1 MSSEYSLNGVD
12 LDQPGKWRVMQ
23 GTLLPA
29 VPAPRLES
37 TDVPFR
43 SGIIDG
49 VGLKVGT
56 FKVTVAFMVE
66 GADRADLDRNF
77 QALMARL
84 RASNKLAT
92 LQHHPAGVSPRE
104 ALVRLVSVSQPSWRY
119 GEWVIDTTV
128 VFEAVEGVWRDTTT
142 IETQLDDLSRLA
154 GGAAPISDAVLKLKP
169 TANTVTIKDVTS
181 GTSLTWR
188 GTMESDQRLL
198 VDVGK
203 YSAWRQVSERWYPL
217 QGAFN
222 ASAEISMSP
231 EGLQLTPNHEGKIV
245 LQVTG
250 ATGAIQA
257 RRAY

>member
-12 LDQPGKWRVMQ
+12 LDQPGKWRVME

-29 VPAPRLES
+29 VPSPRLES

-49 VGLKVGT
+49 AGLKVGT

-92 LQHHPAGVSPRE
+92 LHYHPAGVSPRE

-119 GEWVIDTTV
+119 GEWAIDTTV
-128 VFEAVEGVWRDTTT
+128 VFEAVEGVWRDAAA
-142 IETQLDDLSRLA
+142 IEAQLDDLSRLA

-203 YSAWRQVSERWYPL
+203 YSAWRQVSERWYPI

-231 EGLQLTPNHEGKIV
+231 EGLQLTPNHEGKII

>member
-12 LDQPGKWRVMQ
+12 LDRPGKWRVMQ

-29 VPAPRLES
+29 VPAPRLTS
-37 TDVPFR
+37 TEVPFR
-43 SGIIDG
+43 SGILDG
-49 VGLKVGT
+49 AGLKVDT

-77 QALMARL
+77 QALMAVL

-92 LQHHPAGVSPRE
+92 LQHHPAGVSPRD
-104 ALVRLVSVSQPSWRY
+104 ALVRLVSVSQPAWRY
-119 GEWVIDTTV
+119 GEWAIDTTV

-142 IETQLDDLSRLA
+142 IEAQLNDLSRLA
-154 GGAAPISDAVLKLKP
+154 GGAAPISDAILKLTP
-169 TANTVTIKDVTS
+169 TGNTCTIVDQTS
-181 GTSLTWR
+181 GSSITWR
-188 GTMESDQRLL
+188 GTMEPGQRLL
-198 VDVGK
+198 IDVGK
-203 YSAWRQVSERWYPL
+203 YSAWRQVSERWHPL
-217 QGAFN
+217 SGTVN

-231 EGLQLTPNHEGKIV
+231 EGFQLTPNHEGKIV

-250 ATGAIQA
+250 TTGVIQA

>member
-1 MSSEYSLNGVD
+1 MSSEYSLNGAD
-12 LDQPGKWRVMQ
+12 LDQPGKWRVME

-29 VPAPRLES
+29 VPSPRLES

-49 VGLKVGT
+49 AGLKVGT

-66 GADRADLDRNF
+66 GTDRADLDRNF

-119 GEWVIDTTV
+119 GEWAIDTTV

-198 VDVGK
+198 IDVGK

-217 QGAFN
+217 QEAFN

-231 EGLQLTPNHEGKIV
+231 EGLQLTPNHEGKII

>member
-12 LDQPGKWRVMQ
+12 LDRPGKWRVMQ

-29 VPAPRLES
+29 VPAPRLTS
-37 TDVPFR
+37 TEVPFR
-43 SGIIDG
+43 SGILDG
-49 VGLKVGT
+49 AGLKVDT

-77 QALMARL
+77 QALMAVL

-92 LQHHPAGVSPRE
+92 LQHHPVGSSPRE

-119 GEWVIDTTV
+119 GEWAIDTTV
-128 VFEAVEGVWRDTTT
+128 IFEAVEGVWKDVVAVEVPLT
-142 IETQLDDLSRLA
+142 DLSRLA
-154 GGAAPISDAVLKLKP
+154 GGSAPITDALMKLTP
-169 TANTVTIKDVTS
+169 AGNTCTIVDQAS
-181 GTSLTWR
+181 GTSITWR
-188 GTMESDQRLL
+188 GTMEPGQRLL
-198 VDVGK
+198 IDVGK

-217 QGAFN
+217 NGAVN

-231 EGLQLTPNHEGKIV
+231 EGFQLTPSHEGKII

-250 ATGAIQA
+250 ATGVIQA

>member
-12 LDQPGKWRVMQ
+12 LDQPGKWRVME

-29 VPAPRLES
+29 VPSPRLES

-49 VGLKVGT
+49 AGLKVGT

-66 GADRADLDRNF
+66 GVGRTDLDRNF

-104 ALVRLVSVSQPSWRY
+104 TLVRLVSVSQPSWRY
-119 GEWVIDTTV
+119 GEWAIDTTV
-128 VFEAVEGVWRDTTT
+128 IFEAVEGVWRDTTT
-142 IETQLDDLSRLA
+142 IETQLDDLSGLA
-154 GGAAPISDAVLKLKP
+154 GGAAPISDATLKLKP
-169 TANTVTIKDVTS
+169 TANTVTVKDVTS

-198 VDVGK
+198 IDVGK
-203 YSAWRQVSERWYPL
+203 YSAWRQVSERWYPI

-231 EGLQLTPNHEGKIV
+231 EGLQLTPNHEGKII

>member
-12 LDQPGKWRVMQ
+12 LDQPGKWRVME

-29 VPAPRLES
+29 VPSPRLES

-49 VGLKVGT
+49 AGLKVGT

-119 GEWVIDTTV
+119 GEWVIDATV

-154 GGAAPISDAVLKLKP
+154 GGAAPISDAILKLKP
-169 TANTVTIKDVTS
+169 TANTVTVKDVTS

-198 VDVGK
+198 IDVGK

>member
-12 LDQPGKWRVMQ
+12 LDRPGKWRVME

-29 VPAPRLES
+29 VPSPRLES

-49 VGLKVGT
+49 AGLKVGT

-66 GADRADLDRNF
+66 GEDRADLDRNF

-128 VFEAVEGVWRDTTT
+128 VFEAVEGVWRDATT

>member
-12 LDQPGKWRVMQ
+12 LDQPGKWRVME

-29 VPAPRLES
+29 VPSPRLES

-49 VGLKVGT
+49 AGLKVGT

-119 GEWVIDTTV
+119 GEWDIDTTV

>member
-12 LDQPGKWRVMQ
+12 LDQPGRWRVME
-23 GTLLPA
+23 GTLLPE
-29 VPAPRLES
+29 VPSPRLES
-37 TDVPFR
+37 TEVPFR
-43 SGIIDG
+43 SGILNG
-49 VGLKVGT
+49 AGLKVGT

-66 GADRADLDRNF
+66 GVDRADLDRNF

-119 GEWVIDTTV
+119 GEWAIDTTV
-128 VFEAVEGVWRDTTT
+128 IFEAVEGVWRDTTT
-142 IETQLDDLSRLA
+142 IESQLDDLSRLA
-154 GGAAPISDAVLKLKP
+154 GGSAPISDAILKLKP
-169 TANTVTIKDVTS
+169 TANTLTIKDVTS

-188 GTMESDQRLL
+188 GVMETDQRLL
-198 VDVGK
+198 IDVGK
-203 YSAWRQVSERWYPL
+203 YSAWRQVGERWYPL

-231 EGLQLTPNHEGKIV
+231 DGLQLTPNHEGKIV

-250 ATGAIQA
+250 TTGAIQA

>member
-12 LDQPGKWRVMQ
+12 LDQPGKWRVME

-29 VPAPRLES
+29 VPSPRLES

-49 VGLKVGT
+49 AGLKVGT

-66 GADRADLDRNF
+66 GVGRADLDRNF

-84 RASNKLAT
+84 RASNKLVT

-119 GEWVIDTTV
+119 GEWAIDTTV

-203 YSAWRQVSERWYPL
+203 YSAWRQVSERWYPI

>member
-12 LDQPGKWRVMQ
+12 LDQPGKWRVME

-29 VPAPRLES
+29 VPSPRLES
-37 TDVPFR
+37 TEAPFR
-43 SGIIDG
+43 SGILDG
-49 VGLKVGT
+49 AGLKVGT

-66 GADRADLDRNF
+66 GVGRADLDRNF

-154 GGAAPISDAVLKLKP
+154 GGAAPISDAILKLKP
-169 TANTVTIKDVTS
+169 TANTVTVKDVTS

-198 VDVGK
+198 IDVGK

>member
-12 LDQPGKWRVMQ
+12 LDQPGKWRVME

-29 VPAPRLES
+29 VPSPRLES

-49 VGLKVGT
+49 AGLKVGT

-104 ALVRLVSVSQPSWRY
+104 ALVRLVSVSQPLWRY
-119 GEWVIDTTV
+119 GEWVIDTTA
-128 VFEAVEGVWRDTTT
+128 VFEAVEGVWRDTAT

>member
-12 LDQPGKWRVMQ
+12 LDRPGKWRVMQ

-29 VPAPRLES
+29 VAEPRLES
-37 TDVPFR
+37 TEVPFR
-43 SGIIDG
+43 NGILNG
-49 VGLKVGT
+49 AGLKVGT

-66 GADRADLDRNF
+66 GVDRADLDRNW
-77 QALMARL
+77 QSLMAVL

-104 ALVRLVSVSQPSWRY
+104 TLVRLVSVSQPSWRY

-128 VFEAVEGVWRDTTT
+128 VFEAVEGVWRDSTAV
-142 IETQLDDLSRLA
+142 ETDLSNLGRLA
-154 GGAAPISDAVLKLKP
+154 GGAAPISDALFKLKP
-169 TANTVTIKDVTS
+169 TANLATITDATS

-188 GTMESDQRLL
+188 GTMERDQRLL
-198 VDVGK
+198 VDIGK
-203 YSAWRQVSERWYPL
+203 YSAWRQVSERWYPI

-231 EGLQLTPNHEGKIV
+231 EGLQLTPNHEGKII
-245 LQVTG
+245 LQVVG
-250 ATGAIQA
+250 ATGSIQA

>member
-1 MSSEYSLNGVD
+1 
-12 LDQPGKWRVMQ
+12 
-23 GTLLPA
+23 
-29 VPAPRLES
+29 
-37 TDVPFR
+37 
-43 SGIIDG
+43 
-49 VGLKVGT
+49 
-56 FKVTVAFMVE
+56 
-66 GADRADLDRNF
+66 
-77 QALMARL
+77 
-84 RASNKLAT
+84 
-92 LQHHPAGVSPRE
+92 
-104 ALVRLVSVSQPSWRY
+104 VRLVSVSQPSWRY

-154 GGAAPISDAVLKLKP
+154 GGAAPISDVVLKLKP

-198 VDVGK
+198 IDVGK
-203 YSAWRQVSERWYPL
+203 YSAWRQVSERWYPIN
-217 QGAFN
+217 GAFN

-250 ATGAIQA
+250 TTGAIQA

>member
-12 LDQPGKWRVMQ
+12 LDQPGKWRVME

-29 VPAPRLES
+29 VPSSRLES

-49 VGLKVGT
+49 AGLKVGT

>member
-12 LDQPGKWRVMQ
+12 LDQPGKWRVME

-29 VPAPRLES
+29 VPSPRLES

-49 VGLKVGT
+49 AGQKVGT

-66 GADRADLDRNF
+66 GVDRADLDRNF

>member
-1 MSSEYSLNGVD
+1 
-12 LDQPGKWRVMQ
+12 
-23 GTLLPA
+23 
-29 VPAPRLES
+29 
-37 TDVPFR
+37 VPFR

-49 VGLKVGT
+49 AGQKVGT

-66 GADRADLDRNF
+66 GVDRADLDRNF

-154 GGAAPISDAVLKLKP
+154 GGAAPISGVVLKLKP

-198 VDVGK
+198 IDVGK
-203 YSAWRQVSERWYPL
+203 YSAWRQVSERWYPIN
-217 QGAFN
+217 GAFN

-250 ATGAIQA
+250 TTGAIQA

>member
-12 LDQPGKWRVMQ
+12 LDRPGKWRVME

-29 VPAPRLES
+29 VPAPRLAS
-37 TDVPFR
+37 TEVPFR
-43 SGIIDG
+43 SGILDG
-49 VGLKVGT
+49 AGLKVDT

-77 QALMARL
+77 QALMAIL

-104 ALVRLVSVSQPSWRY
+104 ALVRLVSVSQPTWRY
-119 GEWVIDTTV
+119 GEWAIDVTV
-128 VFEAVEGVWRDTTT
+128 VFEAVEGVWRDTTA
-142 IETQLDDLSRLA
+142 IETSLGDLSRLA
-154 GGAAPISDAVLKLKP
+154 GGAAPITDALLKLAP
-169 TANTVTIKDVTS
+169 TANTCTIVDQAS
-181 GTSLTWR
+181 GSSITWR
-188 GTMESDQRLL
+188 GTMEPGQRLL
-198 VDVGK
+198 IDVAR
-203 YSAWRQVSERWYPL
+203 YDAWRQVSERWGPVP
-217 QGAFN
+217 GSPSR
-222 ASAEISMSP
+222 ASEISMSP
-231 EGLQLTPNHEGKIV
+231 SGFQLTPNHEGKIV

>member
-12 LDQPGKWRVMQ
+12 LDQPGKWRVME

-29 VPAPRLES
+29 VPSPRLES

-49 VGLKVGT
+49 AGLKVGT

-66 GADRADLDRNF
+66 GVDRTDLDRNF

-119 GEWVIDTTV
+119 GEWAIDTTV

-203 YSAWRQVSERWYPL
+203 YSAWRQVSERWYPI

-222 ASAEISMSP
+222 ASAEIGMSP
-231 EGLQLTPNHEGKIV
+231 EGLQLTPNHEGKII

>member
-12 LDQPGKWRVMQ
+12 LDQPGKWRVME

-29 VPAPRLES
+29 VPSPRLES

-49 VGLKVGT
+49 AGLKVGT

-92 LQHHPAGVSPRE
+92 LHHHPAGVSPRE

-119 GEWVIDTTV
+119 GEWAIDATV

-198 VDVGK
+198 IDVGK
-203 YSAWRQVSERWYPL
+203 YSAWRQVSERWYPI

-250 ATGAIQA
+250 TTGAIQA

>member
-12 LDQPGKWRVMQ
+12 LDQPGKWRVME

-29 VPAPRLES
+29 VPSPRLES

-49 VGLKVGT
+49 AGLKVGT

-66 GADRADLDRNF
+66 GVGRADLDRNF

-154 GGAAPISDAVLKLKP
+154 GGAAPISDVVLKLKP

-198 VDVGK
+198 IDVGK
-203 YSAWRQVSERWYPL
+203 YSAWRQVSERWYPI

-231 EGLQLTPNHEGKIV
+231 EGLQLTPNHEGKII

>member
-12 LDQPGKWRVMQ
+12 LDQPGKWRVME

-29 VPAPRLES
+29 VPSPRLES
-37 TDVPFR
+37 TEVPFR

-49 VGLKVGT
+49 AGQKVGT

-66 GADRADLDRNF
+66 GVDRADLDRNF

-92 LQHHPAGVSPRE
+92 LRHHPAGVSPRE

-154 GGAAPISDAVLKLKP
+154 GGAAPISDVVLKLKP

-198 VDVGK
+198 IDVGK
-203 YSAWRQVSERWYPL
+203 YSAWRQVSERWYPIN
-217 QGAFN
+217 GAFN

-250 ATGAIQA
+250 TTGAIQA

>member
-12 LDQPGKWRVMQ
+12 LDRPGKWRVMQ

-29 VPAPRLES
+29 VAEPRLES
-37 TDVPFR
+37 TEVPFR
-43 SGIIDG
+43 NGILNG
-49 VGLKVGT
+49 AGLKVGT

-66 GADRADLDRNF
+66 GVDRADLDRNW
-77 QALMARL
+77 QSLMAVL

-104 ALVRLVSVSQPSWRY
+104 TLVRLVSVSQPSWRY
-119 GEWVIDTTV
+119 GEWAIDTTV
-128 VFEAVEGVWRDTTT
+128 VFEAVEGVWRDSTAV
-142 IETQLDDLSRLA
+142 ETDLSDLGRLA
-154 GGAAPISDAVLKLKP
+154 GGAAPISDALFKLKP
-169 TANTVTIKDVTS
+169 TANLATITDATS

-188 GTMESDQRLL
+188 GTMERDQQLL
-198 VDVGK
+198 IDIGK
-203 YSAWRQVSERWYPL
+203 YSAWRQVSERWYPI

-231 EGLQLTPNHEGKIV
+231 EGLQLTPNHEGKII
-245 LQVTG
+245 LQVAG
-250 ATGAIQA
+250 ATGTIQA

>member
-12 LDQPGKWRVMQ
+12 LDQPGKWRVME

-29 VPAPRLES
+29 VPSPRLES

-49 VGLKVGT
+49 AGLKVGT

-66 GADRADLDRNF
+66 GADRADLGRNF

-154 GGAAPISDAVLKLKP
+154 GGAAPISDAILKLKP

>member
-12 LDQPGKWRVMQ
+12 LDQPGKWRVME

-29 VPAPRLES
+29 VPSLRLES
-37 TDVPFR
+37 TEVPFR
-43 SGIIDG
+43 SGIIG
-49 VGLKVGT
+49 GAGQKVGT

-66 GADRADLDRNF
+66 GVDRADLDRNF

-154 GGAAPISDAVLKLKP
+154 GGAAPISDVVLKLKP

-198 VDVGK
+198 IDVGK
-203 YSAWRQVSERWYPL
+203 YSAWRQVSERWYPIN
-217 QGAFN
+217 GAFN

-250 ATGAIQA
+250 TTGAIQA

>member
-12 LDQPGKWRVMQ
+12 LDQPGKWRVME

-29 VPAPRLES
+29 VPSPRLES
-37 TDVPFR
+37 TEVPFR
-43 SGIIDG
+43 SGILNG

-92 LQHHPAGVSPRE
+92 LQHHPAGTSPRE

-119 GEWVIDTTV
+119 GEWAIDTTV
-128 VFEAVEGVWRDTTT
+128 IFEAVEGVWRDTTT

-154 GGAAPISDAVLKLKP
+154 GGAAPISDAILKLKP
-169 TANTVTIKDVTS
+169 TANTLTIKDVTS

-188 GTMESDQRLL
+188 GAMETDQRLL
-198 VDVGK
+198 IDVGK

-250 ATGAIQA
+250 AAGSIQA

>member
-12 LDQPGKWRVMQ
+12 LDQPGKWRVME

-29 VPAPRLES
+29 VPSPRLES

-49 VGLKVGT
+49 AGLKVGT
-56 FKVTVAFMVE
+56 FKVTVAFMVD
-66 GADRADLDRNF
+66 GVDRSDLDRNF

-119 GEWVIDTTV
+119 GEWAIDTTV
-128 VFEAVEGVWRDTTT
+128 IFEAVEGVWRDSAVV
-142 IETQLDDLSRLA
+142 ETNLSDLGRLA
-154 GGAAPISDAVLKLKP
+154 GGAAPISDALFKLKP
-169 TANTVTIKDVTS
+169 TSNLVTITDVTS

-188 GTMESDQRLL
+188 GTTETDQRLL
-198 VDVGK
+198 IDVGK

>member
-12 LDQPGKWRVMQ
+12 LDQPGKWRVME

-29 VPAPRLES
+29 VPSPRLES
-37 TDVPFR
+37 TEVPFR

-49 VGLKVGT
+49 AGQKVGT

-92 LQHHPAGVSPRE
+92 LQHRPAGVSPRE

-154 GGAAPISDAVLKLKP
+154 GGAAPISDVVLKLKP

-198 VDVGK
+198 IDVGK
-203 YSAWRQVSERWYPL
+203 YSAWRQVSERWYPIN
-217 QGAFN
+217 GAFN

-250 ATGAIQA
+250 TTGAIQA

>member
-12 LDQPGKWRVMQ
+12 LDQPGKWRVME
-23 GTLLPA
+23 GALLPA
-29 VPAPRLES
+29 VPSPRLES

-49 VGLKVGT
+49 AGLKVGT

-66 GADRADLDRNF
+66 GVDRVDLDRNF

-128 VFEAVEGVWRDTTT
+128 VFEAVEGVWRDTAT

>member
-12 LDQPGKWRVMQ
+12 LDQPGKWRVME

-29 VPAPRLES
+29 VPSPRLES

-49 VGLKVGT
+49 AGLKVGT

-66 GADRADLDRNF
+66 GADRAGLDRNF

-231 EGLQLTPNHEGKIV
+231 EGLQLTPNHEGKII

>member
-12 LDQPGKWRVMQ
+12 LDQPGKWRVME

-29 VPAPRLES
+29 VPSPRLES

-49 VGLKVGT
+49 AGLKVGT

-92 LQHHPAGVSPRE
+92 LQHRPAGVSPRE

-154 GGAAPISDAVLKLKP
+154 GGAAPISDAILKLKP

-188 GTMESDQRLL
+188 GTTESDQRLL
-198 VDVGK
+198 IDVGK

>member
-12 LDQPGKWRVMQ
+12 LDQPGKWRVME

-29 VPAPRLES
+29 VPSPRLES
-37 TDVPFR
+37 TEVPFR

-49 VGLKVGT
+49 AGQKVGT

-66 GADRADLDRNF
+66 GVDRADLDRNF
-77 QALMARL
+77 QALMAVL

-119 GEWVIDTTV
+119 GEWVIDATV

-154 GGAAPISDAVLKLKP
+154 GGAAPISDVVLKLKP

-198 VDVGK
+198 IDVGK
-203 YSAWRQVSERWYPL
+203 YSAWRQVSERWYPIN
-217 QGAFN
+217 GAFN

-250 ATGAIQA
+250 TTGAIQA